1 MLSARWLAQGL
12 VVSLVGLRGG
22 YDRDLG
28 ASAGLL
34 TTEAGTL
41 GRFSG
46 NVVMSVVARITGVE
60 TKVELVQFAQTLYG
74 LFAALLLAIGIY
86 MLSVWRRLTT

>member
-1 MLSARWLAQGL
+1 MCLVDARIERFS
-12 VVSLVGLRGG
+12 VR
-22 YDRDLG
+22 
-28 ASAGLL
+28 AGLL

-60 TKVELVQFAQTLYG
+60 TKQELVQFGRALYG
-74 LFAALLLAIGIY
+74 LFAALLLAICGY
-86 MLSVWRRLTT
+86 MLSVWHKLHT